1 MPRSIAA
8 LLAAVLLLNIS
19 LASNDCRQ
27 GRNTRII
34 RTVGAVVFSI
44 GIQGARVTAGVNYSR
59 LEDLDVVIRIENSE
73 A

>member
-8 LLAAVLLLNIS
+8 LLAAVLLLNIY
-19 LASNDCRQ
+19 LASNDRRQ
-27 GRNTRII
+27 GRNTRIL
-34 RTVGAVVFSI
+34 RTVGVVVFSI